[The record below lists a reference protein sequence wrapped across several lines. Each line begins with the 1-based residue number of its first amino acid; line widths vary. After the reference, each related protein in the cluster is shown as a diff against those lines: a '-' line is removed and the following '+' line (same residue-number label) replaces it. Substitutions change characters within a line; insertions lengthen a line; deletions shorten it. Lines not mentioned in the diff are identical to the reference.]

1 MRIVMAKNNLKR
13 PFTVDIWEGLADKFE
28 DFRIRSGF
36 TKWQAITGA
45 LRAYMSLPADVQV
58 ALNAPDMTVEA
69 AGKLITDKICD
80 LERIRLL
87 GKLDP
92 GQVAYLRE
100 ITKEVAEHLSGQ

>member
-1 MRIVMAKNNLKR
+1 MAKKNIKR
-13 PFTVDIWEGLADKFE
+13 SFTVDIVEDLSDEFE
-28 DFRIRSGF
+28 DFRVKAGF

-45 LRAYMSLPADVQV
+45 LKAYMALPADVQV
-58 ALNAPDMTVEA
+58 ALNSPDMTVNA

-92 GQVAYLRE
+92 DQVAYLQE
-100 ITKEVAEHLSGQ
+100 LTKEVTEHLSGS

>member
-1 MRIVMAKNNLKR
+1 MCKKYKKK
-13 PFTVDIWEGLADKFE
+13 PFTVDIWEDLSDEFE
-28 DFRIRSGF
+28 EFRIKSGF

-58 ALNAPDMTVEA
+58 ALNSPDMTVEV
-69 AGKLITDKICD
+69 AGKLITDKVCD

-92 GQVAYLRE
+92 DQVAYLQE
-100 ITKEVAEHLSGQ
+100 LTKEVTEHLSGP